1 MKFTS
6 SHLPTPERFIWT
18 TRPAGRSPKLIWSLL
33 YSRDDCGI
41 HVCVGVRAKLHE
53 GSLIFSKGNWKRTRS
68 SVYVDLSG
76 VVPFLSS
83 CCKSAADDGEKQ
95 FACVKEGFPSVA
107 CVIKNHGV
115 SFPLKQI
122 WVIPSAPESP
132 RKGDMFAHLKE
143 KQVRRRKI
151 DE

>member
-1 MKFTS
+1 MSVLVSGPSFTKDLS
-6 SHLPTPERFIWT
+6 YSRKGTGRELEALRMLTYRVLCPFF
-18 TRPAGRSPKLIWSLL
+18 PAVVNPQQMTEKSSLL
-33 YSRDDCGI
+33 
-41 HVCVGVRAKLHE
+41 
-53 GSLIFSKGNWKRTRS
+53 
-68 SVYVDLSG
+68 
-76 VVPFLSS
+76 
-83 CCKSAADDGEKQ
+83 
-95 FACVKEGFPSVA
+95 CVKEGFPSVA